1 MTPYIKM
8 KHSYLN
14 DEEMKRMTIAI
25 SNLCNSSLKEEDER
39 AWKMIQGNIDFTEYD
54 YLTKMT
60 NPDSGEDYV
69 FPAKLRWIPIQRK
82 NVNALVGIKSRREFR
97 YQVKATDKRSLQ
109 DKRQSQIKKVIDMYL
124 QEITMAQHEMELFER
139 SVMKQLGKLNQQQQE
154 AQQQLQMMQQQAQ
167 ESGEQLDPNV
177 IQQIEQMVEAIE
189 QYKEQMADQLAMAKK
204 QMEPHKLM
212 MSINHDKI
220 TELVYKDDIDIYG
233 KYATLLLID
242 YRKKLSA
249 IRKSISLFNYIAVT
263 GKGYFYI
270 DVDKDENIIYEPKD
284 SSKVFYPYDENTY
297 WTHQGQWVAIKEK
310 WSVSSFLQKYS
321 DELDEK
327 QREKYSA
334 LIHDSETFFPTPT
347 GGAIEYGGVN
357 ESNTITVT
365 RIWYKQYRKITKK
378 HDKYFGKSLRK
389 AEKNLYVADRYH
401 SVVINDNDVVIAKID
416 EVQPRYNDN
425 KQEVILPIVGKTYS
439 GISDQAYSPVKATK
453 ELAELYMILHYQ
465 KELLI
470 VASGVKGD
478 IIDNSQIPSE
488 MSPEEHRYHKK
499 LGNLYIKTVDTHGR
513 PINSAFNQWKGYD
526 DTLPQSVQII
536 ENMCQQIDQQI
547 GIMMGVP
554 TPVLGQVQKTDQVG
568 TFEMSQ
574 EQAMIVTEMLYSE
587 CDEIETEA
595 TEVLV
600 NLLSIYK
607 NKEDDIVEVY
617 QQDEL
622 LEYAQVPAEILK
634 NKRFSLGVQN
644 NAREEK
650 NIKELKQIMYQYSQQ
665 GLLPFD
671 TIVKLYDTYTLKD
684 LKKSVEF
691 MTKKSEEARQMAQQ
705 QGAEAEMQAEKAR
718 IDAAQEYEMMKKNI
732 DKQINEMKIQMESS
746 FKQGQLQ
753 LQQQQLE
760 VKKQEV
766 AGKLETEM
774 AKIETEREVEMA
786 YLQDQS
792 KHQSVSHQLE
802 ALRLKIDAITSALDI
817 DVKKTVGLSKAKTYG
832 KEKIKD

>member
-1 MTPYIKM
+1 
-8 KHSYLN
+8 
-14 DEEMKRMTIAI
+14 
-25 SNLCNSSLKEEDER
+25 
-39 AWKMIQGNIDFTEYD
+39 
-54 YLTKMT
+54 
-60 NPDSGEDYV
+60 
-69 FPAKLRWIPIQRK
+69 
-82 NVNALVGIKSRREFR
+82 
-97 YQVKATDKRSLQ
+97 
-109 DKRQSQIKKVIDMYL
+109 
-124 QEITMAQHEMELFER
+124 
-139 SVMKQLGKLNQQQQE
+139 
-154 AQQQLQMMQQQAQ
+154 
-167 ESGEQLDPNV
+167 
-177 IQQIEQMVEAIE
+177 
-189 QYKEQMADQLAMAKK
+189 
-204 QMEPHKLM
+204 
-212 MSINHDKI
+212 
-220 TELVYKDDIDIYG
+220 
-233 KYATLLLID
+233 
-242 YRKKLSA
+242 
-249 IRKSISLFNYIAVT
+249 
-263 GKGYFYI
+263 
-270 DVDKDENIIYEPKD
+270 
-284 SSKVFYPYDENTY
+284 
-297 WTHQGQWVAIKEK
+297 
-310 WSVSSFLQKYS
+310 
-321 DELDEK
+321 
-327 QREKYSA
+327 
-334 LIHDSETFFPTPT
+334 
-347 GGAIEYGGVN
+347 
-357 ESNTITVT
+357 
-365 RIWYKQYRKITKK
+365 
-378 HDKYFGKSLRK
+378 
-389 AEKNLYVADRYH
+389 
-401 SVVINDNDVVIAKID
+401 
-416 EVQPRYNDN
+416 
-425 KQEVILPIVGKTYS
+425 
-439 GISDQAYSPVKATK
+439 
-453 ELAELYMILHYQ
+453 
-465 KELLI
+465 
-470 VASGVKGD
+470 
-478 IIDNSQIPSE
+478 
-488 MSPEEHRYHKK
+488 
-499 LGNLYIKTVDTHGR
+499 
-513 PINSAFNQWKGYD
+513 
-526 DTLPQSVQII
+526 
-536 ENMCQQIDQQI
+536 MCQQIDQQI

-622 LEYAQVPAEILK
+622 LEYAQVPAELLK

-644 NAREEK
+644 NAREDK

-802 ALRLKIDAITSALDI
+802 ALRLKIDAITSALDL